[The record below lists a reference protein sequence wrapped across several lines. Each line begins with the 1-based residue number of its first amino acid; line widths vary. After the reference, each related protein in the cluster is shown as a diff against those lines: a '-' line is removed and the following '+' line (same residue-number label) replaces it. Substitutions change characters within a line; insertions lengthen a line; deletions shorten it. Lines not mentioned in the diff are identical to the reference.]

1 MPHYYSDKRGS
12 FMNMKTVGILLAS
25 LLVPIS
31 IAPATAKDKGPWKD
45 LFVSVGDIK
54 IHYLDAGSGDR
65 TLVLIPGW
73 TIPAEVWKDQIAYF
87 SSRDF
92 RVLAYDPRSQGLTT
106 KTESGNTY
114 RQHAADLHAFLKVL
128 KIDHFY
134 LAGWDTGVTMLLEY
148 ISSPETFKPEK
159 IVFIGGSPAALKTD
173 DYPGSATLQQARSL
187 LLDFQDD
194 RAKATDKFVRSLFKV
209 NQPEFL
215 YGELIAGSLKTP
227 MGATISLLFDQYT
240 GDRRPAFSH
249 VSVPALIIANSD
261 NRLLG
266 EYFKSKIKRATLEVI
281 EGTGSAI
288 FLDKPQAFNQALESF
303 FGEK

>member
-1 MPHYYSDKRGS
+1 
-12 FMNMKTVGILLAS
+12 MKMRMVGILLSS
-25 LLVPIS
+25 LLVLIS
-31 IAPATAKDKGPWKD
+31 IAPGAAKEKGPWKD

-65 TLVLIPGW
+65 TLVFIPGW
-73 TIPAEVWKDQIAYF
+73 TIPAEVWKDQITYF
-87 SSRDF
+87 SSRSF

-114 RQHAADLHAFLKVL
+114 QQQAADLHAFLKVL
-128 KIDHFY
+128 RIDHPY
-134 LAGWDTGVTMLLEY
+134 LVGWDTGVTMLLEY

-173 DYPGSATLQQARSL
+173 DYPGTAALQQARSL
-187 LLDFQDD
+187 LLDFQDN
-194 RAKATDKFVRSLFKV
+194 REKATDKFVRGLFKV
-209 NQPEFL
+209 NQQESF
-215 YGELIAGSLKTP
+215 YGELSAGSLKTP
-227 MGATISLLFDQYT
+227 MGAAISLLFDQYT
-240 GDRRPAFSH
+240 GDRRPAFPH

-281 EGTGSAI
+281 EGAGSAI